1 MQLHLSAQRLDDR
14 RALLR
19 QLDQLRR
26 GLDARDAS
34 QSYDQFERQAADL
47 LAGGAARAFDL
58 SREPGKL
65 IERYDT
71 SMFQCGFKVFEPSAL
86 GKQMLLARRLIEAG
100 AGFVTVQS
108 AGWDFHADANNPGI
122 KPGMEMLGR
131 PLDKALSAFLE
142 DLEARGLLDKVLTIV
157 TGDFGRTPKIN
168 PRGGR
173 DHWANLCTLAFFGGG
188 LKMGQVIGK
197 SDRTNSAP
205 ASDPISTPNLLSTI
219 MHALF
224 DVSILRVTRGMPS
237 KLVKLI
243 EDHKPI
249 TELL

>member
-1 MQLHLSAQRLDDR
+1 MLS
-14 RALLR
+14 
-19 QLDQLRR
+19 
-26 GLDARDAS
+26 
-34 QSYDQFERQAADL
+34 
-47 LAGGAARAFDL
+47 
-58 SREPGKL
+58 
-65 IERYDT
+65 T
-71 SMFQCGFKVFEPSAL
+71 
-86 GKQMLLARRLIEAG
+86 
-100 AGFVTVQS
+100 
-108 AGWDFHADANNPGI
+108 GI
-122 KPGMEMLGR
+122 GR

-142 DLEARGLLDKVLTIV
+142 DLEARGLLDRVLTIV

-168 PRGGR
+168 AKGGR

-219 MHALF
+219 MHTLF

-243 EDHKPI
+243 EDHRPI